1 MTYLLRSYSME
12 ISVIVNNNLVYRTF
26 TPMFIDKI
34 EFIDLEKEYDWNNI
48 SELFEANKNEYKN
61 FKLLNTKKGKKL
73 CIYDCCHF
81 KNFTLVE
88 WKDNLKLKLI
98 SKYIK
103 RDPSIEEILKYPDG
117 DMAIKY
123 LVERGMNCITVW

>member
-1 MTYLLRSYSME
+1 MLRSYSME

-61 FKLLNTKKGKKL
+61 FKLLNTKKGKKS
-73 CIYDCCHF
+73 D
-81 KNFTLVE
+81 
-88 WKDNLKLKLI
+88 
-98 SKYIK
+98 
-103 RDPSIEEILKYPDG
+103 
-117 DMAIKY
+117 
-123 LVERGMNCITVW
+123 